1 MIHSNH
7 LMRSDFTQ
15 GNKEVLNMNDIFTA
29 NSNRY
34 ENFGTW
40 QWWRFLSNKKIA
52 VATNDLSKAFG
63 WS

>member
-1 MIHSNH
+1 
-7 LMRSDFTQ
+7 MRSDFTQ